1 VNEFSMED
9 LTSFLALLA
18 GLSMAAE
25 RLVEILKTFVF
36 TNLSTVKTDLI
47 EESRRQ
53 VKIQIISLVAAI
65 LTALLLLPLGI
76 VEDWWIALAL
86 GFLASG
92 GSSLWNSVLGWANG
106 LKDLRQTDGKQAR
119 LAEQAVGMKKAA

>member
-1 VNEFSMED
+1 MKDFSMGD

-36 TNLSTVKTDLI
+36 TNLSIVRTDPI